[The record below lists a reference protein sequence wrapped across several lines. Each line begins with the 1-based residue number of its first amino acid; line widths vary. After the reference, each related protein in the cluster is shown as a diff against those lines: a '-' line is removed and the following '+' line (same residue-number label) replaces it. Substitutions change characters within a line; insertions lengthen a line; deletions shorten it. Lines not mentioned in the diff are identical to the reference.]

1 MKKSILLL
9 LMVSMVNLVQAQIT
23 INSADVT
30 HSGDIYTV
38 STGIAF
44 TGMDATT
51 TGPNYTWDYSLLTAS
66 STTTDTIF
74 DESATGSLLS
84 FYYID
89 NAFNSNRSNQAKHGN
104 SFTLGTVSVDAVW
117 DFYYNTAASFNEP
130 GFGAIVNGAPLP
142 IPYSSRDIIY
152 SFPLTFNSTNSSNFG
167 YALDLTTTLGLYYR
181 VQKSRTNLV
190 DGWGSVTTPYG
201 TFNCLRLKSTI
212 IEVDSIYIDSLGFG
226 FSTPPITTNEYKWLA
241 NGKGIP
247 ILQINTTVGGAVSQ
261 INYRD
266 SLTATV
272 ISFPSAPIADGVI
285 FPNPTSNE
293 AYLNLSSAVTGN
305 FKFEI
310 FGLKGNLISSEII
323 QLSPDRRI
331 SPLNL
336 ERRNLG
342 TGDYMLRVSGP
353 NNFELSKRFSVCKK

>member
-1 MKKSILLL
+1 
-9 LMVSMVNLVQAQIT
+9 MVSVINHVQAQIT

-30 HSGDIYTV
+30 HSGDFYTV

-117 DFYYNTAASFNEP
+117 DFYYNTSASFNEP

-152 SFPLTFNSTNSSNFG
+152 SFPLTFNSTNTSNFG

-241 NGKGIP
+241 SGKGIP
-247 ILQINTTVGGAVSQ
+247 VLQINTTVGGVVSQ
-261 INYRD
+261 ISYRD
-266 SLTATV
+266 SLTATFV
-272 ISFPSAPIADGVI
+272 SGIVASKTDGVI

-293 AYLNLSSAVTGN
+293 AYLRLNSGLSGN

-310 FGLKGNLISSEII
+310 FGIEGNLISSEVI
-323 QLSPDRRI
+323 QLSQDTRM
-331 SPLNL
+331 SSLNI
-336 ERRNLG
+336 ERKNLVG
-342 TGDYMLRVSGP
+342 GDYLLRISGP
-353 NNFELSKRFSVCKK
+353 NNFELSKRFSVSKK